1 MESLDI
7 VEMKTPEDI
16 EEVRSLIRAF
26 VAWLYE
32 TFPEETEEIDY
43 YYGPERLA
51 AALAEVPTSFMPP
64 QGLTFVARHGGVAV
78 GCVSAHPFG
87 PGIAELKRLFVL
99 PSQRG
104 MGLGRALFE
113 TIVARMSEWGYPTV
127 RLDTATYL
135 TDAIALYRRLGF
147 VEIAPYYDLPPVAQ
161 RTTVFMEL
169 RRQGR

>member
-1 MESLDI
+1 MGSLDI

-16 EEVRSLIRAF
+16 EDVRSLLRAF

-32 TFPEETEEIDY
+32 TFPEEAEEIDF

-51 AALAEVPTSFMPP
+51 EALAEVPTCFMAP
-64 QGLTFVARHGGVAV
+64 QGLTLVARSGGAAV
-78 GCVSAHPFG
+78 GCISAHPFG
-87 PGIAELKRLFVL
+87 PGTAEVKRLFVM

-104 MGLGRALFE
+104 MGVGRALFE
-113 TIVARMSEWGYPTV
+113 AIVARMSEWGYPTV

-135 TDAIALYRRLGF
+135 TDAIALYRSLGF
-147 VEIAPYYDLPPVAQ
+147 VEIEPYYDLPPVAQ

-169 RRQGR
+169 RR